1 MWIISYGSLET
12 SEDRMHYFTF
22 ITIYYQTSYS
32 VMENSTSLFREIKN
46 DLETVKRHISIV
58 QTLMNEQPVGIIKIS
73 HETGIPE
80 HKIRYSLR
88 VLEKEGLILPSREG
102 AILTPEFLES
112 KDKLIQEAEEL
123 ADEMQEIYHNLKASL
138 LKK

>member
-1 MWIISYGSLET
+1 M
-12 SEDRMHYFTF
+12 
-22 ITIYYQTSYS
+22 
-32 VMENSTSLFREIKN
+32 VNSTSLFREIRN

-58 QTLMNEQPVGIIKIS
+58 QTLINEQPVGIIKIS

-112 KDKLIQEAEEL
+112 KDSIIEEAQKLAT
-123 ADEMQEIYHNLKASL
+123 EMQEIYHNLKSSL
-138 LKK
+138 MKK

>member
-1 MWIISYGSLET
+1 M
-12 SEDRMHYFTF
+12 
-22 ITIYYQTSYS
+22 
-32 VMENSTSLFREIKN
+32 VNSTSLFREIRN

-112 KDKLIQEAEEL
+112 KESIIHEAQQL
-123 ADEMQEIYHNLKASL
+123 AEEMQEIYHNLRASL
-138 LKK
+138 IKK

>member
-1 MWIISYGSLET
+1 MDS
-12 SEDRMHYFTF
+12 
-22 ITIYYQTSYS
+22 
-32 VMENSTSLFREIKN
+32 STTLFGEIKN
-46 DLETVKRHISIV
+46 DLETVKRHIAIV

-112 KDKLIQEAEEL
+112 KEKIIAESQAL
-123 ADEMQEIYHNLKASL
+123 AEEMQEIFHNLKTSL

>member
-1 MWIISYGSLET
+1 MDS
-12 SEDRMHYFTF
+12 
-22 ITIYYQTSYS
+22 
-32 VMENSTSLFREIKN
+32 STSLFKEIKN

-58 QTLMNEQPVGIIKIS
+58 KTLMNEQPVGIIKIS

-88 VLEKEGLILPSREG
+88 ILEKEGLIIPSREG
-102 AILTPEFLES
+102 AILTPEFLDS
-112 KDKLIQEAEEL
+112 KENLIEEAQTL
-123 ADEMQEIYHNLKASL
+123 ADEMQEIYHNLRNSF